1 MFIKVTGIPEGED
14 ATVVFELENGYNPP
28 ITLDSDLNV
37 VARIT
42 STTYQRP
49 KITVT
54 QGSNTI
60 TKVYSLKGVTLA

>member
-14 ATVVFELENGYNPP
+14 TTVVFELENGYNGPV
-28 ITLDSDLNV
+28 TLDSNMNV
-37 VARIT
+37 VARIIN
-42 STTYQRP
+42 TTYQRP

-60 TKVYSLKGVTLA
+60 TKVYTLTGLTLA